1 MSTPNQQILAAAAIG
16 SAAAAWLPSAGVW
29 AQTAEAPSAA
39 LEEVVITAER
49 REASVLRTPIVI
61 TAVTGEQ
68 LAEEHLT
75 IIADLQSTVPDLSVT
90 TNGAFAVI
98 SIRGIGGSISPAS
111 AAGPWLSCAQ
121 RPSGRP
127 PCVMAH
133 PTIGRCPESAYRRM
147 LVERPATS
155 TQARS

>member
-1 MSTPNQQILAAAAIG
+1 MSTPNQRILAAAAIG
-16 SAAAAWLPSAGVW
+16 SAAA
-29 AQTAEAPSAA
+29 
-39 LEEVVITAER
+39 LEEMVITAER

-111 AAGPWLSCAQ
+111 AAGL
-121 RPSGRP
+121 
-127 PCVMAH
+127 V
-133 PTIGRCPESAYRRM
+133 CP
-147 LVERPATS
+147 
-155 TQARS
+155 ARSGLRVGLRASWRTQRSGGAQSRHIEGCWSSGLLHSGKPDSNYNLTGE